1 MKKFLPRLLN
11 AALLLAAPVL
21 VAANAHAGEITLY
34 THDNFGGPAMTVRE
48 SVNDLVPAGFN
59 DRVSSVQVRSGRWQ
73 LCKDINFSGQCI
85 VLEPGEYR
93 RLDGFN
99 DVLTSLREVGGRDA
113 GNGRGDR
120 GNDRDDR
127 GDGRD
132 GHGGRD
138 GRDGRDGRGNDGNDR
153 GAGYGRG
160 QRGAPV
166 VLFSQ
171 SRFGGS
177 QVGLRGDT
185 RTLQDLDFNDQAGSV
200 IINEG
205 SWQLCDDADFRG
217 KCIVLSKGRY
227 DNLRDLGDRISSVR
241 RVR

>member
-48 SVNDLVPAGFN
+48 SINDLVPAGFN

-73 LCKDINFSGQCI
+73 LCKDINFTGQCI

-93 RLDGFN
+93 KLEGFN
-99 DVLTSLREVGGRDA
+99 DVLTSLREVGGRDG

-120 GNDRDDR
+120 GAGRDDR
-127 GDGRD
+127 GDGR
-132 GHGGRD
+132 GGRD
-138 GRDGRDGRGNDGNDR
+138 NDNDHGNR

-160 QRGAPV
+160 HGGAPV

-171 SRFGGS
+171 TRFGGS
-177 QVGLRGDT
+177 QVDLRGDM
-185 RTLQDLDFNDQAGSV
+185 RKLEQVDFNDQAGSV

-205 SWQLCDDADFRG
+205 TWQLCDDADFRG

>member
-73 LCKDINFSGQCI
+73 LCKDINFTGQCI
-85 VLEPGEYR
+85 VLEPGEHR
-93 RLDGFN
+93 KLDGFN
-99 DVLTSLREVGGRDA
+99 DVLTSLREVGGRDG
-113 GNGRGDR
+113 GNGRGER
-120 GNDRDDR
+120 GNDRGDRNDRNDR
-127 GDGRD
+127 G
-132 GHGGRD
+132 
-138 GRDGRDGRGNDGNDR
+138 DGRDGRGNDGNDR

-160 QRGAPV
+160 NRSAPV

-177 QVGLRGDT
+177 QVDLRGDT
-185 RTLQDLDFNDQAGSV
+185 RTLQNLDFNDQAGSV